1 MAVAAAAAMAVA
13 AAAAATPLVAAT
25 SAGSPLDAE
34 VAAGSEVA
42 PASGL
47 LDAEV
52 AARSELVARSEVA
65 AGSEVAGAAAAGS
78 GSVTSG
84 GPMIGGPGG
93 PAAHPGERAACA
105 KSHDLAVTK
114 ATPPGSSR
122 PRACTL
128 RREPESG
135 AGVKQPLQEIAMTGV
150 PAVSVPFKSTGPP
163 AGRHS
168 MITRR
173 RKSRPHHRIN

>member
-93 PAAHPGERAACA
+93 PTAHPGERAACA
-105 KSHDLAVTK
+105 KSRDLAVTK
-114 ATPPGSSR
+114 ATPSSSR
-122 PRACTL
+122 PRARTL

>member
-1 MAVAAAAAMAVA
+1 MAVAAAAA
-13 AAAAATPLVAAT
+13 TPGLVATT

-42 PASGL
+42 AASGSS

-52 AARSELVARSEVA
+52 AARSEVA

-78 GSVTSG
+78 VTSG

-93 PAAHPGERAACA
+93 HAAHPGERAACA

-114 ATPPGSSR
+114 ATPSGSSR
-122 PRACTL
+122 PRARTL

-150 PAVSVPFKSTGPP
+150 PAVSVPFKSTGSQRE
-163 AGRHS
+163 GIR
-168 MITRR
+168 
-173 RKSRPHHRIN
+173 

>member
-13 AAAAATPLVAAT
+13 AAAATLGLVAT

-42 PASGL
+42 AASGSS

-52 AARSELVARSEVA
+52 AARSEVA

-114 ATPPGSSR
+114 ATPSGSSR
-122 PRACTL
+122 PRARTL

-150 PAVSVPFKSTGPP
+150 PAVSAPSNRPVPQ
-163 AGRHS
+163 RERS

-173 RKSRPHHRIN
+173 SKSRPHRRIN